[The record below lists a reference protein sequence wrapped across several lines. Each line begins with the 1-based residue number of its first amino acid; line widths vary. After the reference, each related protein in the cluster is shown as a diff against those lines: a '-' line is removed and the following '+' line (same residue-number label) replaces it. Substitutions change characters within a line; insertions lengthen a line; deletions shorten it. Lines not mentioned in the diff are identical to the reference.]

1 MDLAVFDF
9 DGTVTIK
16 GTYPGFVSFAVGPGR
31 KLVGGIIL
39 SPLLIGYRCRLVSD
53 HAVRKAMSRVAF
65 WGEEPARL
73 RGVGQRYAEEVLPGL
88 IRPLALERIAWHKAR
103 GDRVVVV
110 SASLDVYLEPWC
122 KTVGVDAICT
132 QLEVSDGRLTG
143 RYLRGDCCGE
153 EKARRIR
160 ERYAL
165 TDYATVH
172 AYGDTEEDR
181 HMLEMA
187 DRRYF
192 RWEEVREVPA
202 VSRATR
208 RGDGG
213 PY

>member
-9 DGTVTIK
+9 DGTITTK
-16 GTYPGFVSFAVGPGR
+16 GTYPGFLSFAVRPRR
-31 KLVGGIIL
+31 KVAAGLLL
-39 SPLLIGYRCRLVSD
+39 SPLLVGYRCRLVSD
-53 HAVRKAMSRVAF
+53 RVIRIALSRVGF
-65 WGEEPARL
+65 WGEEPDRVRRL
-73 RGVGQRYAEEVLPGL
+73 GEQYAADVLPGL

-110 SASLDVYLEPWC
+110 SASLDVYLGPWC
-122 KTVGVDAICT
+122 RTLDVDVICT
-132 QLEVSDGRLTG
+132 QLETSDGRLTG

-153 EKARRIR
+153 EKARRLR

-165 TDYATVH
+165 GDYETVH

-181 HMLEMA
+181 ELLEMA
-187 DRRYF
+187 DRKYF
-192 RWEEVREVPA
+192 RWMEVRDVPG

-213 PY
+213 PH